1 LKFEYFYSIHIHR
14 LIKPQKT
21 YIPKTM
27 AAASGTSRKKV
38 RFDEETTKP
47 NDGLSEQSKQFE
59 EYIKQAFRPD
69 CESLKPDQT
78 VPGKLANKLNLNG
91 LNWLYIKLVDLIE
104 RCEQSPTE
112 RAPVLLH
119 GGSSE
124 FINAK
129 YIPYLL
135 THAEYLDTVIQ
146 KVEQY
151 IATHAIK
158 TPTVP
163 QSGGGK

>member
-1 LKFEYFYSIHIHR
+1 
-14 LIKPQKT
+14 
-21 YIPKTM
+21 M
-27 AAASGTSRKKV
+27 AAASGASRKKV
-38 RFDEETTKP
+38 RFGKETKS
-47 NDGLSEQSKQFE
+47 NDGLSESSKQFE
-59 EYIKQAFRPD
+59 EYIRQAFRPD

-78 VPGKLANKLNLNG
+78 VPGKLANKLNLTG

-124 FINAK
+124 FVNAK

-135 THAEYLDTVIQ
+135 THAEYLDTVIE

-151 IATHAIK
+151 IATHVIK
-158 TPTVP
+158 TPITT

>member
-1 LKFEYFYSIHIHR
+1 
-14 LIKPQKT
+14 
-21 YIPKTM
+21 M
-27 AAASGTSRKKV
+27 AAASDASRKKV
-38 RFDEETTKP
+38 RFDEETTKS
-47 NDGLSEQSKQFE
+47 NDGLSPPSKQFE

-69 CESLKPDQT
+69 CESLKPEQT
-78 VPGKLANKLNLNG
+78 VPGKLAYKLKLHDLNL
-91 LNWLYIKLVDLIE
+91 LYIKLVDLIE
-104 RCEQSPTE
+104 RCKQSPTE
-112 RAPVLLH
+112 HAPVLLH

-151 IATHAIK
+151 IATHTAE
-158 TPTVP
+158 TPTAT
-163 QSGGGK
+163 QSGGSK

>member
-1 LKFEYFYSIHIHR
+1 
-14 LIKPQKT
+14 
-21 YIPKTM
+21 M
-27 AAASGTSRKKV
+27 AAASGASRKKV

-47 NDGLSEQSKQFE
+47 NDGLSEPSKQFE

-69 CESLKPDQT
+69 GAYLKPEQT
-78 VPGKLANKLNLNG
+78 VPGKLAHKLNLNG
-91 LNWLYIKLVDLIE
+91 LNLLYIKLVNLIE

-112 RAPVLLH
+112 HAPVLLH